1 MASAWCVV
9 PAITVAAGGVPVVI
23 VVAIGMAGE
32 LERSALTAGAATLD
46 SMWIAVTAAD
56 TIRGAA
62 PVTELVGGAGGL
74 TTGVRCELLGEV
86 AAAGEGLRDGA
97 VLGDVGVGG
106 VRVGDV
112 GGGGVCADAAAGVAV
127 LCTGVPAVAE
137 VGASAAALVAAC
149 VTCPTVSPALCTTVP
164 SGPAL
169 AAAAVPVPTSN
180 VRHVTAAPMPRRGC
194 PESGCRAL
202 GSIEAV

>member
-1 MASAWCVV
+1 MPSAWCVV
-9 PAITVAAGGVPVVI
+9 PAITVAAGGVPVAI

-62 PVTELVGGAGGL
+62 PVTELVEGAGGL

-86 AAAGEGLRDGA
+86 AAAGLRDGT

-106 VRVGDV
+106 LRAGGV

-127 LCTGVPAVAE
+127 LCTGVPVVAE

-180 VRHVTAAPMPRRGC
+180 VRHVTAAPMPRRRC